1 MNTVQFFKI
10 LTEYIGIILC
20 IHRVAG
26 RKIKLNWYCLADFL
40 CWISILLLGEKI
52 IFGKLISYAYLF
64 VYARMRVADNWKM
77 AIKPFAAMMCIIPIF
92 QLLIYS
98 MIGDIMVRLNIF
110 NVYTVAVIV
119 NILIIIFLLLW
130 KKEYLFSLM
139 NVVTRFRKFIFLILL
154 IVLFIYLISYFL
166 EYKVVKSY
174 LIDQLAICFLL
185 IALMFILWINSENE
199 KLHKAEELRNYQM
212 YASTFEEAI
221 AAIRMR
227 QHEFD
232 NHINAIRSMQYTI
245 HDMEKLIAEQNKYCD
260 KILNDNKFNKLL
272 RLKTSPILIG
282 YLYSK
287 FTAASAENIQITYE
301 IADISIDYVEISD
314 FIEIIGIL
322 FDNAVEALATQT
334 EKKMEIR
341 LIEEDGKV
349 MLSMSNVSP
358 HKTNSEIEQLFTYG
372 YSTKGAGRGVGLYR
386 LNSLIKKYGA
396 VMRVEN
402 AEKYDLNYLRFK
414 IHF

>member
-1 MNTVQFFKI
+1 MIFKG
-10 LTEYIGIILC
+10 LEVFTEYISIILFVHK
-20 IHRVAG
+20 IES
-26 RKIKLNWYCLADFL
+26 KQIKLNLHCLFDFL
-40 CWISILLLGEKI
+40 CYLILVFIAEHIS
-52 IFGKLISYAYLF
+52 FGKVLLYVYWFMYTRIRISAS
-64 VYARMRVADNWKM
+64 WKQ

-92 QLLIYS
+92 QLLIYALIS
-98 MIGDIMVRLNIF
+98 VELLKVFD
-110 NVYTVAVIV
+110 VYLVGIIV
-119 NILIIIFLLLW
+119 NVLIIAFLLLW
-130 KKEYLFSLM
+130 KKKYLFSLM

-174 LIDQLAICFLL
+174 LIDQLAICFL
-185 IALMFILWINSENE
+185 IISLMFILWINSENE
-199 KLHKAEELRNYQM
+199 KMHKAEELRTYQM

-232 NHINAIRSMQYTI
+232 NHISAIRSMQYTI
-245 HDMEKLIAEQNKYCD
+245 HDTEKLIAEQNKYCD

-301 IADISIDYVEISD
+301 IADISIDNVEISD

-341 LIEEDGKV
+341 LLDENGRM

-358 HKTNSEIEQLFTYG
+358 RKTNSEIEQLFTYG

-386 LNSLIKKYGA
+386 LNSLIKKYDA
-396 VMRVEN
+396 DMHVEN

-414 IHF
+414 ILF